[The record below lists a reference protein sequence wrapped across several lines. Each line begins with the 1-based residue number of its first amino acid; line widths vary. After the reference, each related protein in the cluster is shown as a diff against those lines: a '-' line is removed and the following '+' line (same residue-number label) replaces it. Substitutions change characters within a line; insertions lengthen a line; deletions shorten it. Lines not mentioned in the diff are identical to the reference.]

1 MTQKG
6 FMIGIMMAA
15 AAVTATSALAAGPDF
30 GRHAR
35 GPAAAVMSFEE
46 LDADG
51 NGEISR
57 EEITNRAEARF
68 AAADTNGDGLL
79 SQDEMV
85 AAAQARVE
93 GRVTRMIAHLDKD
106 GDGAV
111 SLEELP
117 TRGKRGGPD
126 RDAMLFGAIDSDGDG
141 VVSEEEY
148 AAMQDFMKKYRFM
161 KTGERMGEMRHGRDD
176 HGRDHGPRHEREQRP
191 APQTTPDQPQD

>member
-1 MTQKG
+1 M
-6 FMIGIMMAA
+6 
-15 AAVTATSALAAGPDF
+15 
-30 GRHAR
+30 
-35 GPAAAVMSFEE
+35 
-46 LDADG
+46 
-51 NGEISR
+51 
-57 EEITNRAEARF
+57 
-68 AAADTNGDGLL
+68 
-79 SQDEMV
+79 
-85 AAAQARVE
+85 
-93 GRVTRMIAHLDKD
+93 
-106 GDGAV
+106 